1 MSEFVVYG
9 VAGSPYV
16 RSALLGF
23 EEKGADYSFL
33 SLPFG
38 GVKSAEH
45 LARQPFGRIPAITH
59 GDFVLYE
66 VQAILR
72 YLDAVVPGPALQP
85 SEPKPMARMSQI
97 SNIVDWYVMPSISVQ
112 IVAERFFSMRFWNR
126 PTDESI
132 IAKAVP
138 EARTCIRALES
149 LKGDGVY
156 MVGDDVTIADLM
168 LAPHLAYFAMTP
180 EGEMLKESS
189 LSAWLDRMASRPSMQ
204 ATAPERLLA
213 KAA

>member
-23 EEKGADYSFL
+23 EEKGADYRFAP
-33 SLPFG
+33 LPFD

-45 LARQPFGRIPAITH
+45 LARHPFGRIPAITH

-85 SEPKPMARMSQI
+85 SEPRAMARMSQI
-97 SNIVDWYVMPSISVQ
+97 ANIVDWYVMPSISVR

-126 PTDESI
+126 PTDDAI
-132 IAKAVP
+132 IAQAVP

-149 LKGDGVY
+149 LKGDGAY

-168 LAPHLAYFAMTP
+168 LAPHLAYFAMVP

-189 LSAWLDRMASRPSMQ
+189 LSEWLDRMASRPSMQ
-204 ATAPERLLA
+204 ATAPERLA
-213 KAA
+213 RAA

>member
-23 EEKGADYSFL
+23 EEKGADYSFAP
-33 SLPFG
+33 LPVG
-38 GVKSAEH
+38 GVRSAEH
-45 LARQPFGRIPAITH
+45 LERHPFGRIPAITH

-97 SNIVDWYVMPSISVQ
+97 ANIVDWYVMPSISVQ

>member
-23 EEKGADYSFL
+23 EEKGADYRFAP
-33 SLPFG
+33 LPPG
-38 GVKSAEH
+38 GVRSAEH
-45 LARQPFGRIPAITH
+45 LARHPFGRIPAITH
-59 GDFVLYE
+59 GDFALYE

-72 YLDAVVPGPALQP
+72 YLDVVLPGPALQP
-85 SEPKPMARMSQI
+85 SEPKAMARMSQI
-97 SNIVDWYVMPSISVQ
+97 ANIVDWYVMPSISVQ

-126 PTDESI
+126 PTDETI

-138 EARTCIRALES
+138 EARTCIRALEN
-149 LKGDGVY
+149 LKGDCAY

-168 LAPHLAYFAMTP
+168 LAPHLAYFAMVP

-189 LSAWLDRMASRPSMQ
+189 LSEWLDRMASRPSMQ
-204 ATAPERLLA
+204 ATAPERLA
-213 KAA
+213 RAA